1 MGSNPRQG
9 TSYFTFLDWNPH
21 YIAGPLCNDRVNTTY
36 PQVVFGHWW
45 SPRYKGFQKMKSG
58 EVFCPFLKRSLAE
71 HASPVEFHASCH
83 ETSVFIL
90 FRDAPNFSFII
101 VQKVCR
107 MSIDEKSL
115 KISKISLVFLKN
127 ASYYRLILWGA
138 FDKHQ
143 TDPDRISNRHKKCTI
158 HYLRNHF

>member
-1 MGSNPRQG
+1 
-9 TSYFTFLDWNPH
+9 
-21 YIAGPLCNDRVNTTY
+21 
-36 PQVVFGHWW
+36 
-45 SPRYKGFQKMKSG
+45 MKSG

-115 KISKISLVFLKN
+115 KISKISLVFKKMHHIIDLFYGELLINTKLTLIGSQIDIKN
-127 ASYYRLILWGA
+127 AQFI
-138 FDKHQ
+138 
-143 TDPDRISNRHKKCTI
+143 N
-158 HYLRNHF
+158 

>member
-1 MGSNPRQG
+1 M
-9 TSYFTFLDWNPH
+9 
-21 YIAGPLCNDRVNTTY
+21 
-36 PQVVFGHWW
+36 VFGHWW
-45 SPRYKGFQKMKSG
+45 SPCYKGFQKMKSG

-107 MSIDEKSL
+107 MSIDKKSL
-115 KISKISLVFLKN
+115 KISKISLVFKEIIIVFVITRNNCQWTLLPNRVTTYLKI
-127 ASYYRLILWGA
+127 SESDYRLTRILREAKLTLIG
-138 FDKHQ
+138 
-143 TDPDRISNRHKKCTI
+143 HK
-158 HYLRNHF
+158 